1 MTITHFSNAQI
12 FDGETPDLKTDCYVE
27 VSDNKITYIGREKPD
42 SQCDQAIDLK
52 GSTIMPGLIDA
63 HFHAYASD
71 TDFSKLETLPKSYMA
86 HQGAKLLRGA
96 LERGFT
102 SVRDVGGADYGLWR
116 ATEEGLIP
124 SPRLFYGGRAL
135 SQTGGHA
142 DIRAAHI
149 EPCACS
155 SMAGNIGIVVDG
167 IDNLRKEVREM
178 LRQGAHHIKVMVSG
192 GISSPSDP
200 VWMLQYAKEELEV
213 VVEEARRKRRYV
225 AAHAY
230 TAESILRSVEVG
242 IRTIEHGNLIT
253 EAVAKVV
260 AQHEAYVV
268 PTLITYDA
276 FARTGDEG
284 GIPKH
289 ILEKLDDVR
298 LKGQEAVEICSRA
311 GVKLGFG
318 TDLLGDMH
326 ALQLEELMMRGEV
339 QSPFDVLKSATSI
352 NAEIVQQSGNIG
364 CIKPGAF
371 ADLLIIDGNP
381 LEDLSLLYR
390 ADNAISAIMKNGKWV
405 QRLSS

>member
-1 MTITHFSNAQI
+1 MTITHFSNAHI

-27 VSDNKITYIGREKPD
+27 VSDNKITYIGKEKPD
-42 SQCDQAIDLK
+42 SRCDQAFDLK

-71 TDFSKLETLPKSYMA
+71 ADFSKLEALPKSYMA

-135 SQTGGHA
+135 SQTGEHA
-142 DIRAAHI
+142 DIRGAHI

-155 SMAGNIGIVVDG
+155 NMPGNIGAVVDG

-213 VVEEARRKRRYV
+213 VVEEAKRKRRYV

-230 TAESILRSVEVG
+230 TAESIPVSYTHLTLPTNREV
-242 IRTIEHGNLIT
+242 
-253 EAVAKVV
+253 
-260 AQHEAYVV
+260 
-268 PTLITYDA
+268 
-276 FARTGDEG
+276 
-284 GIPKH
+284 
-289 ILEKLDDVR
+289 
-298 LKGQEAVEICSRA
+298 
-311 GVKLGFG
+311 
-318 TDLLGDMH
+318 
-326 ALQLEELMMRGEV
+326 
-339 QSPFDVLKSATSI
+339 
-352 NAEIVQQSGNIG
+352 
-364 CIKPGAF
+364 
-371 ADLLIIDGNP
+371 
-381 LEDLSLLYR
+381 
-390 ADNAISAIMKNGKWV
+390 
-405 QRLSS
+405 